1 VIIFQGYAEVL
12 AEIHVFKG
20 SPPATTL
27 GEIPHRITSL
37 SLLYYRSISSS
48 SLY

>member
-1 VIIFQGYAEVL
+1 MIMFQGYAEVL

-20 SPPATTL
+20 YPPATTL
-27 GEIPHRITSL
+27 GEIGHRITSL
-37 SLLYYRSISSS
+37 SLLSYRSISSS